1 MWLSILL
8 GVLTFILFVDCLLL
22 GLLILIQLP
31 KKEAGIGTAFGGAA
45 TDALFGAGSGNALT
59 KMTRYAATVFLALAF
74 GLSILYTHQAR
85 ASGRALSPEEIAKR
99 AKAAAAAATPGG
111 LATSTNLLQP
121 LTLPT
126 IPETVAPATNAATG
140 AAGPAPEQPSAVPTV
155 PAPAGEAAEPPAP
168 VVEPEKQ
175 P

>member
-1 MWLSILL
+1 MSLWFSILL
-8 GVLTFILFVDCLLL
+8 GALTFILFVDCLLL

-59 KMTRYAATVFLALAF
+59 KMTRYAATIFLGLAF

-99 AKAAAAAATPGG
+99 AKAAAVATPG
-111 LATSTNLLQP
+111 LPATPTNVPQ
-121 LTLPT
+121 TLMLPAVT
-126 IPETVAPATNAATG
+126 NAVATATNATTN
-140 AAGPAPEQPSAVPTV
+140 AAPPTPLQTPAPTDP
-155 PAPAGEAAEPPAP
+155 AAEAPAP
-168 VVEPEKQ
+168 VQEPEKKQ
-175 P
+175 